1 MPTYECVF
9 ILNPQLTDEQ
19 TTETIEQIKSL
30 IGQHQGE
37 VMKVDIWGKKRLSY
51 QIQKM
56 REGFFVLFTVKLEA
70 QTPLLAEMERLVKL
84 SEAMIRHMVVK
95 VPAIKPAAEKE
106 APPAEPEKLEAAAPE
121 SSSDSSSAPAD
132 AAPPAAALP
141 DAVPPVAAPPTVAP
155 PVAAPSDATL
165 PDAVPP
171 VVTPPPAAPSQA
183 TDEKPSS
190 QGGTENA

>member
-1 MPTYECVF
+1 MPTYESVF

-37 VMKVDIWGKKRLSY
+37 IMNVDIWGKKHLSY
-51 QIQKM
+51 KIQNL
-56 REGFFVLFTVKLEA
+56 REGFFVLFTIKLQK

-84 SEAMIRHMVVK
+84 SEAVIRHMVVK
-95 VPAIKPAAEKE
+95 VPAIKPAVEKE
-106 APPAEPEKLEAAAPE
+106 APPQEPEKVEAAAPE
-121 SSSDSSSAPAD
+121 ASADSSSAPAD
-132 AAPPAAALP
+132 A
-141 DAVPPVAAPPTVAP
+141 VPPVAAQ
-155 PVAAPSDATL
+155 
-165 PDAVPP
+165 
-171 VVTPPPAAPSQA
+171 PPAAPSQA

>member
-19 TTETIEQIKSL
+19 TTETIEQVKSL
-30 IGQHQGE
+30 IDRHQGE
-37 VMKVDIWGKKRLSY
+37 VMNVDIWGKKHLSY
-51 QIQKM
+51 KIHKS
-56 REGFFVLFTVKLEA
+56 REGFFVLFTIKLQT
-70 QTPLLAEMERLVKL
+70 QTPLLAELERMVKL

-95 VPAIKPAAEKE
+95 VPAIKPAVEKE
-106 APPAEPEKLEAAAPE
+106 APPQEPEKVEAAAPE

-132 AAPPAAALP
+132 AAPAA
-141 DAVPPVAAPPTVAP
+141 AAPPD
-155 PVAAPSDATL
+155 AA
-165 PDAVPP
+165 PP

>member
-1 MPTYECVF
+1 MSTYECVF

-37 VMKVDIWGKKRLSY
+37 VMNVDIWGKKHLAY

-56 REGFFVLFTVKLEA
+56 REGFFVLFTIKLET
-70 QTPLLAEMERLVKL
+70 QTPLLAEIERLVKL

-95 VPAIKPAAEKE
+95 VPAIKPAVEKE
-106 APPAEPEKLEAAAPE
+106 APPAEPEKVEAAAPE
-121 SSSDSSSAPAD
+121 SSSDSSSAP
-132 AAPPAAALP
+132 
-141 DAVPPVAAPPTVAP
+141 PVAAPPT
-155 PVAAPSDATL
+155 AAPSDAAPPTAAPPDAAPSDAAL

>member
-9 ILNPQLTDEQ
+9 ILHPQLTDEQ

-30 IGQHQGE
+30 IDQHQGE
-37 VMKVDIWGKKRLSY
+37 VMNVDIWGKKRLSY
-51 QIQKM
+51 QIQKV
-56 REGFFVLFTVKLEA
+56 REGFFVLFTIKLET
-70 QTPLLAEMERLVKL
+70 QTPLLAEIERLVKL

-95 VPAIKPAAEKE
+95 VPAIKPAVEKE
-106 APPAEPEKLEAAAPE
+106 APPAEPEKVEAAAPK
-121 SSSDSSSAPAD
+121 SSSDSSSAPPV
-132 AAPPAAALP
+132 AAPP
-141 DAVPPVAAPPTVAP
+141 DAVPPVAAPSDAAPPDAIP
-155 PVAAPSDATL
+155 PVAAPSDAAL

>member
-1 MPTYECVF
+1 MPTYDCVF
-9 ILNPQLTDEQ
+9 ILHPQLTDEQ

-30 IGQHQGE
+30 IDQHQGE
-37 VMKVDIWGKKRLSY
+37 VLNVDIWGKKHLSY

-56 REGFFVLFTVKLEA
+56 REGFFVLFTIKLET

-84 SEAMIRHMVVK
+84 SEAIIRHMVVK
-95 VPAIKPAAEKE
+95 VPAIKPAVEKE
-106 APPAEPEKLEAAAPE
+106 APPAEPEKVETAAPE
-121 SSSDSSSAPAD
+121 SSSDSSSAP
-132 AAPPAAALP
+132 PA
-141 DAVPPVAAPPTVAP
+141 
-155 PVAAPSDATL
+155 AAPSDAAL

>member
-9 ILNPQLTDEQ
+9 ILHPQLTDEQ
-19 TTETIEQIKSL
+19 TAETIEQIKSL

-37 VMKVDIWGKKRLSY
+37 VMNVDIWGKKRLSY
-51 QIQKM
+51 KIQKM
-56 REGFFVLFTVKLEA
+56 QEGFFVLFTVKIQT

-95 VPAIKPAAEKE
+95 VPAIKPAVEKE
-106 APPAEPEKLEAAAPE
+106 APPAEPEKVEAAAPE
-121 SSSDSSSAPAD
+121 SSSDSSSAP
-132 AAPPAAALP
+132 
-141 DAVPPVAAPPTVAP
+141 
-155 PVAAPSDATL
+155 PVAAPSDA
-165 PDAVPP
+165 VPP
-171 VVTPPPAAPSQA
+171 VVTQPPAAPSQA

>member
-9 ILNPQLTDEQ
+9 ILHPQLTDEQ

-30 IGQHQGE
+30 IDQHQGE
-37 VMKVDIWGKKRLSY
+37 VMNVDIWGKKRLSY

-56 REGFFVLFTVKLEA
+56 REGFFVLFTIKLET

-95 VPAIKPAAEKE
+95 VPAIKPAVEKE
-106 APPAEPEKLEAAAPE
+106 APPAEPEKVEAAAPE
-121 SSSDSSSAPAD
+121 SSSDSSSAP
-132 AAPPAAALP
+132 
-141 DAVPPVAAPPTVAP
+141 PVAAPPD
-155 PVAAPSDATL
+155 AAL

>member
-1 MPTYECVF
+1 VPTYECVF
-9 ILNPQLTDEQ
+9 ILHPQLTDEQ

-37 VMKVDIWGKKRLSY
+37 VMNVDIWGKKRLSY

-56 REGFFVLFTVKLEA
+56 REGFFVLFTIKLET

-84 SEAMIRHMVVK
+84 SDAMIRHMVVK
-95 VPAIKPAAEKE
+95 VPAIKPAVEKE
-106 APPAEPEKLEAAAPE
+106 APPAEPEKVEAAAPE
-121 SSSDSSSAPAD
+121 SSSDSSSAP
-132 AAPPAAALP
+132 PVAALP
-141 DAVPPVAAPPTVAP
+141 DAVPPA
-155 PVAAPSDATL
+155 
-165 PDAVPP
+165 AVPP